1 MHCEYRRAAQ
11 LHTDHTDNMLNTFL
25 KYIPLACLLSLSW
38 YAGHISTAQVD
49 EFLNGQPPP
58 ASTETAGTPQGSGHF
73 FDRIASTY
81 DLLNE
86 LISLGYQT
94 TWRHAAISRIIPSS
108 SVLDVATG
116 TGDIAL
122 AVSAQQ
128 PQSRV
133 VGVDPSEG
141 MLELAA
147 KKVKAAGAR
156 IGDVELV
163 KGTAEQLAFEKD
175 SFDAVIVAFGVRNFE
190 DRVEGLRQIARVLAA
205 NGRFVILEASTPK
218 KKSTPLYML
227 SRVVLNVVLSV
238 AGVISGDVSA
248 YRYLLNSMDS
258 FPHKDQF
265 IEMLEQAGFDV
276 VEYSRMP
283 PLGFGPELYVA
294 IKRDAPPVASPT
306 EAESEASEDAPSG
319 DGPTDES
326 VHSEL

>member
-1 MHCEYRRAAQ
+1 
-11 LHTDHTDNMLNTFL
+11 MLNAFL
-25 KYIPLACLLSLSW
+25 KYIPLACLISLAW

-58 ASTETAGTPQGSGHF
+58 LSAETASTPQGSGHF

-86 LISLGYQT
+86 LISFGYQT
-94 TWRHAAISRIIPSS
+94 RWRHAAISKIIPSS

-128 PQSRV
+128 PKSRV
-133 VGVDPSEG
+133 VGVDPSER

-156 IGDVELV
+156 VGDVELV
-163 KGTAEQLAFEKD
+163 KGTAEQLAFERD
-175 SFDAVIVAFGVRNFE
+175 AFDAVIVGFGVRNFE
-190 DRVEGLRQIARVLAA
+190 DRVEGLRQIARVLAT

-238 AGVISGDVSA
+238 AGVISGDMSA

-265 IEMLEQAGFDV
+265 IDMLEKAGFDV

-294 IKRDAPPVASPT
+294 IKRDAPLASST
-306 EAESEASEDAPSG
+306 EAGSDTSSEDAPG
-319 DGPTDES
+319 GNGPTHES